1 MSDVDLKSFEM
12 GEEVGVVVLLISTS
26 FVFVLFPFEIAV
38 GEHSQESVVG
48 FGGFTVVTNNAGGE
62 SWVM

>member
-1 MSDVDLKSFEM
+1 M
-12 GEEVGVVVLLISTS
+12 EVGVVVLLISTS
-26 FVFVLFPFEIAV
+26 VVFVLFPFEIAV
-38 GEHSQESVVG
+38 GEDSQESVVG